1 MSTKK
6 TTRNAHSLQWIKTFK
21 SSIRSLGLADVA
33 EAAVHPEDGGDAN
46 LPVQA
51 HLAGQR
57 RQAAAV
63 REPRHKGTICWPPT
77 FTCNLML
84 NYLTRIHTI
93 TYVNERTHTHETQQ
107 GREVCRVN
115 KATYVNTMNKVLG
128 FTSVGLT
135 ERGWDGRSEM

>member
-1 MSTKK
+1 
-6 TTRNAHSLQWIKTFK
+6 
-21 SSIRSLGLADVA
+21 
-33 EAAVHPEDGGDAN
+33 
-46 LPVQA
+46 
-51 HLAGQR
+51 
-57 RQAAAV
+57 
-63 REPRHKGTICWPPT
+63 
-77 FTCNLML
+77 ML

-93 TYVNERTHTHETQQ
+93 THVNERTHIHETQQ